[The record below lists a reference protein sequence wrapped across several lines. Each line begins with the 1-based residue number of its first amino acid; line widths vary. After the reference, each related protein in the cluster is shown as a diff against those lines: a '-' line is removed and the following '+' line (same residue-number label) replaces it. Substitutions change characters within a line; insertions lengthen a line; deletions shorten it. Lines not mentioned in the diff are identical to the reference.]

1 MKLEKQMIETKEEV
15 EKLYQVIKQI
25 WPEVFTPIIGA
36 DQVDYML
43 RTYQSPGNIFSE
55 ITNGANYY
63 LLKSEGEAIGYT
75 AYEVQEEAIYLS
87 KIYLK
92 DSVRGKGYSSELF
105 DWYEEVARANH
116 KKRLRLRVNQE
127 NKRAIDVYVHKQF
140 INKGVLI
147 SPIGEGFEMTDY
159 VFEKE
164 IEEK

>member
-43 RTYQSPGNIFSE
+43 RTYQSPENIFSE

-105 DWYEEVARANH
+105 DWYEEVARANQ